1 MGETVKINMP
11 FDKWCKL
18 QKDFERVNS
27 KLLENEKLDFEKYKY
42 CVDWGRLSFDLHGV
56 EMGAFKK
63 LREPEFYNKKGEN
76 Y

>member
-27 KLLENEKLDFEKYKY
+27 KLPENEKLDFEKYKY
-42 CVDWGRLSFDLHGV
+42 CVDWGRLSFDLHGI
-56 EMGAFKK
+56 EMGAFKRLK
-63 LREPEFYNKKGEN
+63 EPEFY
-76 Y
+76 

>member
-27 KLLENEKLDFEKYKY
+27 KLPENEKLDFEKYKY
-42 CVDWGRLSFDLHGV
+42 CVDWGRLSFDLHGI
-56 EMGAFKK
+56 
-63 LREPEFYNKKGEN
+63 
-76 Y
+76 